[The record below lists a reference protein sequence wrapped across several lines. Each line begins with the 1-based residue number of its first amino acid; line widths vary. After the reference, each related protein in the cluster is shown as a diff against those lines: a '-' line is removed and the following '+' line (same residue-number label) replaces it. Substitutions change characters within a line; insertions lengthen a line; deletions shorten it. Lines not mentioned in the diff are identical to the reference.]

1 MSVFRQLLLKDYVT
15 LLGTVC
21 ATIAIFLAVMGLY
34 YSDPQLILVATFSWS
49 GAVTTDLFDG
59 LIARKLKQT
68 NEIGKEIDS
77 LSDAVSF
84 VVTPP
89 VIILCAALVKPSPE
103 FITYDVPWVLIF
115 GIIVFIFC
123 GIIRLAWFNV
133 ENTGEGY
140 TGLVT
145 PLSAAI
151 LMLFYISHYHFT
163 RLSTVW
169 PDYHL
174 ALSPIANFFGNVITL
189 VGIMIILGILN
200 LAPILKYGLAMQ
212 KKRGIWK
219 YYLIG
224 LGIFLVIMI
233 LMASISAGLHQD
245 IAIIVGHIFPLGFLF
260 CVLGYVVHGFINYLN
275 LRKKKEI

>member
-1 MSVFRQLLLKDYVT
+1 MSFFNQLLLKDYVT

-21 ATIAIFLAVMGLY
+21 ATIAIFLAIMGLY
-34 YSDPQLILVATFSWS
+34 YSDPQLILVATFSWG
-49 GAVTTDLFDG
+49 GAIMTDLFDG
-59 LIARKLKQT
+59 LIARKLNQT

-89 VIILCAALVKPSPE
+89 VIILCAGLYGE
-103 FITYDVPWVLIF
+103 FITYDIPWILLF

-123 GIIRLAWFNV
+123 GITRLAWFNV

-145 PLSAAI
+145 PLSATI

-169 PDYHL
+169 PEYHL
-174 ALSPIANFFGNVITL
+174 ALSPIANFFGNVISL
-189 VGIMIILGILN
+189 SVLMIILGILN
-200 LAPILKYGLAMQ
+200 LAPILKYGLKMQ

-219 YYLIG
+219 KYLIG
-224 LGIFLVIMI
+224 LGIFLGIMI
-233 LMASISAGLHQD
+233 ILAAIFTGLNQD

-275 LRKKKEI
+275 LRKKKAI

>member
-1 MSVFRQLLLKDYVT
+1 MSVFNQLLLKDYVT
-15 LLGTVC
+15 ILGTVC
-21 ATIAIFLAVMGLY
+21 ATIAIFLAIMGLY
-34 YSDPQLILVATFSWS
+34 YSDPQLILIATFSWA
-49 GAVTTDLFDG
+49 GALGTDLFDG
-59 LIARKLKQT
+59 LIARKLNQT

-84 VVTPP
+84 VVAPP
-89 VIILCAALVKPSPE
+89 VIILCAGLSGE
-103 FITYDVPWVLIF
+103 FVAYNAPWILIF
-115 GIIVFIFC
+115 GMIVFTFC

-174 ALSPIANFFGNVITL
+174 ALSPIANFFGNVITI
-189 VGIMIILGILN
+189 VVIMIILGILN
-200 LAPILKYGLAMQ
+200 LAPILRYGLKMQ
-212 KKRGIWK
+212 KKRGVWK

-224 LGIFLVIMI
+224 LGIFLGIMI
-233 LMASISAGLHQD
+233 ILSSIFAGVNQN
-245 IAIIVGHIFPLGFLF
+245 IAIIVGHVFPLGFLF
-260 CVLGYVVHGFINYLN
+260 VILAYVVHGFINYLTS
-275 LRKKKEI
+275 RKNDVD